1 MGKLIV
7 LEGLDGSGK
16 GTHAGILTK
25 KLTEQGYKVKK
36 ITFPDYKERSSELVK
51 MYLGGE
57 FGNKP
62 EDVNA
67 YAAST
72 FYAVDRYASYKKYW
86 QRFYEEGGIIVA
98 DRYTTSNATH
108 QMGKLSKE
116 AWDGFLEW
124 LADFEY
130 SKLGLPMPDI
140 TLYLD
145 MDPDISQKL
154 MTGRY
159 HGDEGKKDIHE
170 KDLAYLRFCR
180 DSALYAAE
188 HWDWKIVRLCDE
200 QRAFSIEENAER
212 IFDIIAKEVL

>member
-16 GTHAGILTK
+16 GTHAARLAQR
-25 KLTEQGYKVKK
+25 LTEEGLQVRK
-36 ITFPDYKERSSELVK
+36 ITFPDYNERSSELVK

-57 FGNKP
+57 FGTRP

-67 YAAST
+67 YAASS
-72 FYAVDRYASYKKYW
+72 FYAVDRFASYKKYW
-86 QRFYEEGGIIVA
+86 QDFYNNGGIIIA

-108 QMGKLSKE
+108 QMGKLPADE
-116 AWDGFLEW
+116 WDAFLRW
-124 LADFEY
+124 LEEY
-130 SKLGLPMPDI
+130 EYTLLGLPRPDI

-145 MDPDISQKL
+145 MDPDISQRL

-170 KDLAYLRFCR
+170 KDIEYLRFCR
-180 DSALYAAE
+180 KSALYAGE
-188 HWDWKIVRLCDE
+188 HWDWRMVRLCDDTH
-200 QRAFSIEENAER
+200 AFSIEENAEQ
-212 IFDIIAKEVL
+212 IYSIVKQEVL